1 MFYQLNYGH
10 QDGHPAQPNGSGF
23 IQHDQRDVTSS
34 ERKSEPRS
42 GPVAT
47 SPRIVLVE
55 MPVSQF
61 QFDLFSFA
69 GSSTAW

>member
-23 IQHDQRDVTSS
+23 IQHADRDVTSS
-34 ERKSEPRS
+34 ERKSEP
-42 GPVAT
+42 GVGTGAT

-55 MPVSQF
+55 MPVSRSQVYF
-61 QFDLFSFA
+61 R
-69 GSSTAW
+69 GE